1 MLLINEMVDML
12 DFPQATFQI
21 RKWSEE
27 DELWLLELIAQ
38 WLGGWHQIDKGK
50 GPTKKAEFFVRVLFR
65 RNASW
70 QGEVQW
76 LEGEK
81 TKSFRSVLEL
91 ISLMQEAMEASGSP
105 EADYTLRTWESPE

>member
-1 MLLINEMVDML
+1 M
-12 DFPQATFQI
+12 
-21 RKWSEE
+21 
-27 DELWLLELIAQ
+27 
-38 WLGGWHQIDKGK
+38 
-50 GPTKKAEFFVRVLFR
+50 RVLFR

-91 ISLMQEAMEASGSP
+91 ISLMQEAKEASGSP